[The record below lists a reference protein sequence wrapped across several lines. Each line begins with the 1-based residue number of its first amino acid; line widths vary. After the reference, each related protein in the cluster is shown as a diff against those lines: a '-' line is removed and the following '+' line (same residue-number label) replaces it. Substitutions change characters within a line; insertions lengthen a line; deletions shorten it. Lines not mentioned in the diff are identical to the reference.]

1 MRLFHLSDD
10 PEVAVFHPRPSDYTE
25 GNVVWAIED
34 GRLVNYLLPRD
45 FPRVCFRAGP
55 LSASTDVSRFLG
67 DDAVAIAIE
76 AAWLERLQAARLH
89 CYAMPAATFT
99 LHDAG
104 AGYWISDQAVTPD
117 GVETLA
123 DLPAALAERGATLR
137 VLPSLWELHDAVR
150 ASSLVYSMIRMRNA
164 AAIATPPPP
173 V

>member
-10 PEVAVFHPRPSDYTE
+10 PDVAVFHPRPSDYTA
-25 GNVVWAIED
+25 GAVVWAIED
-34 GRLVNYLLPRD
+34 ARLVNYLLPRD
-45 FPRVCFRAGP
+45 CPRVCFRAGP
-55 LSASTDVSRFLG
+55 LSAANEVSRFLG
-67 DDAVAIAIE
+67 RDQVVIAIE
-76 AAWLERLQAARLH
+76 AEWVQRLEAARLH

-99 LHDAG
+99 LHDAE

-150 ASSLVYSMIRMRNA
+150 TSGLVYSMIRMRNA
-164 AAIATPPPP
+164 APRP
-173 V
+173 